1 MTVRDS
7 KGSAL
12 HSVDEELGSWRFA
25 LANLF
30 TLSEMRLPTQVNTSS
45 LSLSCKIKFNC
56 VFQPWR
62 LTCSGSESSIS
73 IGLELFCVAEEE
85 HLEEGMKR
93 PTLERQDERVEGV
106 QQCADDFEDVDV
118 GDGGGSSQ
126 EEPVVQQR
134 RGKRQS
140 LRNLFMKSTPLFN
153 KSHSD

>member
-1 MTVRDS
+1 M
-7 KGSAL
+7 
-12 HSVDEELGSWRFA
+12 
-25 LANLF
+25 
-30 TLSEMRLPTQVNTSS
+30 
-45 LSLSCKIKFNC
+45 
-56 VFQPWR
+56 
-62 LTCSGSESSIS
+62 
-73 IGLELFCVAEEE
+73 AEEE

>member
-1 MTVRDS
+1 MRVRDS

-62 LTCSGSESSIS
+62 LTCSGSESTIT
-73 IGLELFCVAEEE
+73 IGLELFCVAEKD
-85 HLEEGMKR
+85 LEEGMKP
-93 PTLERQDERVEGV
+93 PTQDGV
-106 QQCADDFEDVDV
+106 QECAADDFEDVDV
-118 GDGGGSSQ
+118 GDGSGSSQ

-140 LRNLFMKSTPLFN
+140 LRKLFMKSTPLFN
-153 KSHSD
+153 KSQSD